1 MLFIKRLS
9 RNDLESLLHASS
21 IPIEAI
27 TQKLPA
33 AMKTIT
39 QQLAV
44 PMAKALREGD
54 TGLFDMLSP
63 ELQVCDTT
71 HINSIQMNFTCAIKV
86 STVANLLHETR
97 ASDMLT
103 YTTCIGYDLRNLP
116 WLCRPLGNVYDGVQ
130 GAKHEGGFF
139 SPPICNCSHSISPFS
154 RARNYNLSS
163 STRNIDRNWLA
174 GNFGL
179 AFLSM
184 AYAYFH
190 A

>member
-1 MLFIKRLS
+1 MPPKRPRKASDAEGNSRMLFIKRLS

-71 HINSIQMNFTCAIKV
+71 HINSIQMHFTCAIKV
-86 STVANLLHETR
+86 SSEP
-97 ASDMLT
+97 
-103 YTTCIGYDLRNLP
+103 TT
-116 WLCRPLGNVYDGVQ
+116 
-130 GAKHEGGFF
+130 
-139 SPPICNCSHSISPFS
+139 
-154 RARNYNLSS
+154 
-163 STRNIDRNWLA
+163 
-174 GNFGL
+174 
-179 AFLSM
+179 
-184 AYAYFH
+184 
-190 A
+190 